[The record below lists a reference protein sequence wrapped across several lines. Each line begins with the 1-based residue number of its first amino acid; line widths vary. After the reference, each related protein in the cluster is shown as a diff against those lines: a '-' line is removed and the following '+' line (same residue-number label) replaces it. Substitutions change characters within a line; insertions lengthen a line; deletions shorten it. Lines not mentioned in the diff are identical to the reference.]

1 MITTTTS
8 TIPNAEIAEIIS
20 VVHNRIVLGT
30 NLFSD
35 ISAGFSDIFGG
46 NNTAYEKRLSEITN
60 QAIDGLKEKA
70 KKLKADA
77 LIDLKIDVDEISGGS
92 KSMFMV
98 TTIATAVKLSKSI
111 STNKNISIDVINQEI
126 TKQRILKSIEDGS
139 FSPTAYVETY
149 LSNYELP
156 QAFEP
161 YIKWIIRTFASSDN
175 WQDSFSIY
183 LSNLNKD
190 DLFDMTI
197 AIFSRENRTDGEQQ
211 ILKTVF
217 KHLVVDYKKILD
229 ILSADD
235 DMDKKRLCLN
245 ILYHYNKS
253 YSKSEFDIVSKIL
266 VKIKEV
272 FPNKSTEE
280 IGIGL
285 MSKGDIFWR
294 CSCGTKNTTGTA
306 KYCSRCALDEYGNK
320 AQTRH
325 LRDVIVRL
333 EELLFANLTNITEHR
348 KC

>member
-8 TIPNAEIAEIIS
+8 IIPNSEITEIIS

-46 NNTAYEKRLSEITN
+46 KNTAYEKRLAEITN
-60 QAIDGLKEKA
+60 QAIEGLKEKA
-70 KKLKADA
+70 RKVKADA
-77 LIDLKIDVDEISGGS
+77 VIDLKIDVDEISGGS

-98 TTIATAVKLSKSI
+98 TAIATAVRLSKLV
-111 STNKNISIDVINQEI
+111 STNEEISIDVINQEI

-161 YIKWIIRTFASSDN
+161 YIKWITKTFASPDN
-175 WQDSFSIY
+175 WQDAFSLFI
-183 LSNLNKD
+183 SNLNKEV
-190 DLFDMTI
+190 LFDMTI
-197 AIFSRENRTDGEQQ
+197 AFLSKDNRTEVEQQ
-211 ILKTVF
+211 VLRTIF
-217 KHLVVDYKKILD
+217 QQLVIDYRKVLD
-229 ILSADD
+229 ILSGDGD
-235 DMDKKRLCLN
+235 IEKKRLCLN
-245 ILYHYNKS
+245 ILYHYNRS
-253 YSKSEFDIVSKIL
+253 YSKNDFDLVSKIL
-266 VKIKEV
+266 VKVKEA
-272 FPNKSTEE
+272 FPNKTTEE
-280 IGIGL
+280 IGTGL
-285 MSKGDIFWR
+285 LSKGEVYWR

-325 LRDVIVRL
+325 LEDVITRL
-333 EELLFANLTNITEHR
+333 EELLIVN
-348 KC
+348 K